1 MCTHTMNIRFGNKT
15 RCDSD
20 RGRVRCGRREAV
32 VGAPPPC
39 RAVVPSVEL
48 GLGAVEDGG
57 GEKLRV

>member
-1 MCTHTMNIRFGNKT
+1 MNIRFGNKT